1 MATFA
6 GMDICCFTYRSTGND
21 NSNNNKHI
29 CIEPQDRNFRGAG
42 ARQRAAETREERK
55 PGRRGMSLA
64 VKYSGEK
71 LHFGDSEEM
80 PGFHV
85 GFGYNTSAHW
95 SE

>member
-1 MATFA
+1 
-6 GMDICCFTYRSTGND
+6 
-21 NSNNNKHI
+21 
-29 CIEPQDRNFRGAG
+29 
-42 ARQRAAETREERK
+42 
-55 PGRRGMSLA
+55 MSLA

-71 LHFGDSEEM
+71 LRFGDSEEM